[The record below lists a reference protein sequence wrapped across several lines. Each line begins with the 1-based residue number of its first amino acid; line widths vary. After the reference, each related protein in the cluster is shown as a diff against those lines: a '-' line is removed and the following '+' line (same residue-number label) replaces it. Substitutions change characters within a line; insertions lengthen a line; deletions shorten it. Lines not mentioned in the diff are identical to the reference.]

1 MKTDEGAPGDVVL
14 REVLA
19 RAEAEQAG
27 EVPSFEQVKADIA
40 RQAEPMAGRRWAF
53 VHSARLAGALAL
65 AQLRVVPGLV
75 APVMVVVAVAAVLAA
90 LFAAGV
96 PGSSGGAS
104 ASRDLFATV
113 LLAGVALTVTMAVGH
128 VGHDAVSLAT
138 PLGPQVVTLTRLALV
153 LALDVAAGFVAS
165 VVLGSLGQGD
175 VPAVLMGWLPPL
187 ALVAGLASLVAI
199 WVAPWAGATCGLVLI
214 LLANPVVGD
223 LLSPAWNSWFTGA
236 AAALWGALG
245 PVGVVA
251 LGVVLLALTV
261 ATSRRALLV
270 RGAWAE

>member
-19 RAEAEQAG
+19 RAEAERAG
-27 EVPSFEQVKADIA
+27 EVPSFEQVKAHIA
-40 RQAEPMAGRRWAF
+40 RQAEPMAGRRWTF

-75 APVMVVVAVAAVLAA
+75 APVMVVMAVAAVLAA

-128 VGHDAVSLAT
+128 VEHDAVSLAT

-153 LALDVAAGFVAS
+153 LALDVASGFVAS

-187 ALVAGLASLVAI
+187 ALVAGFASLVAI
-199 WVAPWAGATCGLVLI
+199 WMAPWAGATCGFVLTLLV
-214 LLANPVVGD
+214 
-223 LLSPAWNSWFTGA
+223 SPAVADLFGPAWGVWFAGA
-236 AAALWGALG
+236 AASFWGMLG
-245 PVGVVA
+245 PVGMVT
-251 LGVVLLALTV
+251 LGVAMLALTV
-261 ATSRRALLV
+261 ATSRRALLM
-270 RGAWAE
+270 REAWAE